1 MMAEM
6 LSKICALI
14 AGVLMFATPI
24 LAVVWIVRVMMRKTG
39 APLGI
44 ATLICAVC
52 FVASVMVGAFSDPNA
67 NERIAAVVSDKTES
81 KNVVQNA
88 NAVEETRKNYAKDV
102 KSFSSKRKVSL
113 ELAQSIKDSMEHPN
127 IPFSFDEINGW
138 EQTEDWTSG
147 ERYQA
152 WHYNAH
158 EDKYYYILI
167 YTKVDRVVSIY
178 DTTNGRK
185 LIYESETVKQETEH
199 SGDGG
204 IRLADGLLGDYGK
217 SVNVSGQSYIWYSV
231 PSGKY
236 EVENEGKYG
245 TVFVVSDTDSNEVR
259 CTLQF
264 QSPGEIGEVVVEE
277 GTHIELSMNS
287 EVVLTA
293 K

>member
-1 MMAEM
+1 M

-14 AGVLMFATPI
+14 AGVLMFATPV
-24 LAVVWIVRVMMRKTG
+24 LFVVWLVRIITRKS
-39 APLGI
+39 AKYYGI
-44 ATLICAVC
+44 AALICAVC
-52 FVASVMVGAFSDPNA
+52 FVSSVMVGAFSDPNA
-67 NERIAAVVSDKTES
+67 SERIAAVVSEKTEG
-81 KNVVQNA
+81 KNVVPA
-88 NAVEETRKNYAKDV
+88 AETVEETKKSYEKDV

-158 EDKYYYILI
+158 EDKYYYLLI
-167 YTKVDRVVSIY
+167 YTQRDQVVSIY
-178 DTTNGRK
+178 DTTDGRK
-185 LIYESETVKQETEH
+185 LIYESETVKPETEH
-199 SGDGG
+199 PDDAG
-204 IRLADGLLGDYGK
+204 IRLVDGLLGDYGK

-236 EVENEGKYG
+236 EVVNEGKYG
-245 TVFVVSDTDSNEVR
+245 TVFVVSDTDSNDVR
-259 CTLQF
+259 GTLQF
-264 QSPGEIGEVVVEE
+264 QSSGETGELVVEE

>member
-1 MMAEM
+1 M

-14 AGVLMFATPI
+14 AGVLMFATPV
-24 LAVVWIVRVMMRKTG
+24 LFVVWLVRIITRKS
-39 APLGI
+39 AKYFGI
-44 ATLICAVC
+44 AALICAVC
-52 FVASVMVGAFSDPNA
+52 FVSSVMVGAFSDPNA
-67 NERIAAVVSDKTES
+67 SERIAAVVSEKTEG
-81 KNVVQNA
+81 KNVVPEA
-88 NAVEETRKNYAKDV
+88 NTVEEAKKTYAKDV

-158 EDKYYYILI
+158 EDKYYYLLI
-167 YTKVDRVVSIY
+167 YTQRDQVVSIY
-178 DTTNGRK
+178 DTTDGRK
-185 LIYESETVKQETEH
+185 LIYESETVKPETEH
-199 SGDGG
+199 PDDAG
-204 IRLADGLLGDYGK
+204 IRLVDGLLGDYGK

-236 EVENEGKYG
+236 EVVNEGKYG
-245 TVFVVSDTDSNEVR
+245 TVFVVSDTDSNDVR
-259 CTLQF
+259 GTLQF
-264 QSPGEIGEVVVEE
+264 QSSGETGEIVVEE

>member
-1 MMAEM
+1 M

-14 AGVLMFATPI
+14 AGVLMFATPV
-24 LAVVWIVRVMMRKTG
+24 LFVVWLVRIITRKS
-39 APLGI
+39 AKYFGI
-44 ATLICAVC
+44 AALICAVC
-52 FVASVMVGAFSDPNA
+52 FVSSVMVGAFSDPNA
-67 NERIAAVVSDKTES
+67 SERIAAVVSEKTEG
-81 KNVVQNA
+81 KNVVPEA
-88 NAVEETRKNYAKDV
+88 ETVEETKKSYEKDV

-158 EDKYYYILI
+158 EDKYYYLLI
-167 YTKVDRVVSIY
+167 YTRRDQVVSIY
-178 DTTNGRK
+178 DTTDGRK
-185 LIYESETVKQETEH
+185 LIYESETVKPETEH
-199 SGDGG
+199 PDDAG
-204 IRLADGLLGDYGK
+204 IRLVDGLLGDYGK

-236 EVENEGKYG
+236 EVVNEGKYG
-245 TVFVVSDTDSNEVR
+245 TVFVVSDTDSNDVR
-259 CTLQF
+259 GTLQF
-264 QSPGEIGEVVVEE
+264 QSSGETGEIVVEE

>member
-1 MMAEM
+1 
-6 LSKICALI
+6 
-14 AGVLMFATPI
+14 MFATPV
-24 LAVVWIVRVMMRKTG
+24 LFVVWLVRIITRKS
-39 APLGI
+39 AKYFGI
-44 ATLICAVC
+44 AALICAVC
-52 FVASVMVGAFSDPNA
+52 FVSSVMVGAFSDPNA
-67 NERIAAVVSDKTES
+67 SERIAAVVSEKTEG
-81 KNVVQNA
+81 KNVVPEA
-88 NAVEETRKNYAKDV
+88 ETVEETKKSYEKDV

-158 EDKYYYILI
+158 EDKYYYLLI
-167 YTKVDRVVSIY
+167 YTQRDQVVSIY
-178 DTTNGRK
+178 DTTDGRK
-185 LIYESETVKQETEH
+185 LIYESETVKPETEH
-199 SGDGG
+199 PDDAG
-204 IRLADGLLGDYGK
+204 IRLVDGLLGDYGK

-236 EVENEGKYG
+236 EVVNEGKYG
-245 TVFVVSDTDSNEVR
+245 TVFVVSDTDSNDVR
-259 CTLQF
+259 GTLQL
-264 QSPGEIGEVVVEE
+264 QSSGETGEIVVEE

>member
-1 MMAEM
+1 M

-14 AGVLMFATPI
+14 AGVLMFATPV
-24 LAVVWIVRVMMRKTG
+24 LFVVWLVRIITRKS
-39 APLGI
+39 AKYFGI
-44 ATLICAVC
+44 AALICAVC
-52 FVASVMVGAFSDPNA
+52 FVSSVMVGAFSDPNA
-67 NERIAAVVSDKTES
+67 SERIAAVVSEKTEG
-81 KNVVQNA
+81 KNVVPA
-88 NAVEETRKNYAKDV
+88 AETVEETKKSYEKDV

-158 EDKYYYILI
+158 EDKYYYLLI
-167 YTKVDRVVSIY
+167 YTQRDQVVSIY
-178 DTTNGRK
+178 DTTDGRK
-185 LIYESETVKQETEH
+185 LIYESETVKPETEH
-199 SGDGG
+199 PDDAG
-204 IRLADGLLGDYGK
+204 IRLVDGLLGDYGK

-236 EVENEGKYG
+236 EVVNEGKYG
-245 TVFVVSDTDSNEVR
+245 TVFVVSDTDSNDVR
-259 CTLQF
+259 GTLQF
-264 QSPGEIGEVVVEE
+264 QSSGETGEIVVEE

>member
-1 MMAEM
+1 M
-6 LSKICALI
+6 LSKICAIIARTLMFVTPVL
-14 AGVLMFATPI
+14 AGV
-24 LAVVWIVRVMMRKTG
+24 WSVRVVMRKTA

-44 ATLICAVC
+44 AALICAVC
-52 FVASVMVGAFSDPNA
+52 FVLSVMVGAFSDPNS
-67 NERIAAVVSDKTES
+67 NDRIAAVVFDKTEG
-81 KNVVQNA
+81 KNVVPEDRT
-88 NAVEETRKNYAKDV
+88 VEEIKKSYEKDV

-138 EQTEDWTSG
+138 EQTEDWASG

-158 EDKYYYILI
+158 EDKYYYLLI
-167 YTKVDRVVSIY
+167 YTKGDRVVSIY
-178 DTTNGRK
+178 DTTDGRK
-185 LIYESETVKQETEH
+185 LIYESETVKPETEH
-199 SGDGG
+199 PDDAG

-236 EVENEGKYG
+236 EVVSEGKYG
-245 TVFVVSDTDSNEVR
+245 TVFVVSDTDSNDVR

-264 QSPGEIGEVVVEE
+264 QFSGETGEIVVEE

>member
-1 MMAEM
+1 M

-14 AGVLMFATPI
+14 AGVLMFATPV
-24 LAVVWIVRVMMRKTG
+24 LFVVWLVRIITRKS
-39 APLGI
+39 AKYFGI
-44 ATLICAVC
+44 AALICAVC
-52 FVASVMVGAFSDPNA
+52 FVSSVMVGAFSDPNA
-67 NERIAAVVSDKTES
+67 SERIAAVVSEKTEG
-81 KNVVQNA
+81 KNVVPEA
-88 NAVEETRKNYAKDV
+88 NTVEEAKKTYAKDV

-158 EDKYYYILI
+158 EDKYYYLLI
-167 YTKVDRVVSIY
+167 YTQRDQVVSIY
-178 DTTNGRK
+178 DTTDGRK
-185 LIYESETVKQETEH
+185 LIYESETVTQETENL
-199 SGDGG
+199 DCEG
-204 IRLADGLLGDYGK
+204 IRLVDGLLGDYGK
-217 SVNVSGQSYIWYSV
+217 SVNVSGQSYIWYCV

-236 EVENEGKYG
+236 EVVNEGKYG
-245 TVFVVSDTDSNEVR
+245 TVFVVSDTDSNDVR
-259 CTLQF
+259 GTLQF
-264 QSPGEIGEVVVEE
+264 QSSGETGEIVVEE

>member
-1 MMAEM
+1 M

-14 AGVLMFATPI
+14 AGVLMFATPV
-24 LAVVWIVRVMMRKTG
+24 LFVVWLVRIITRKS
-39 APLGI
+39 AKYFGI
-44 ATLICAVC
+44 AALICAVC
-52 FVASVMVGAFSDPNA
+52 FVSSVMVGAFSDPNA
-67 NERIAAVVSDKTES
+67 SERIAAVVSEKTEG
-81 KNVVQNA
+81 KNVVPEA
-88 NAVEETRKNYAKDV
+88 NTVEEAKKTYAKDV

-158 EDKYYYILI
+158 EDKYYYLLI
-167 YTKVDRVVSIY
+167 YTQRDQVVSIY
-178 DTTNGRK
+178 DTTDGRK
-185 LIYESETVKQETEH
+185 LIYESETVTQETENL
-199 SGDGG
+199 DCEG
-204 IRLADGLLGDYGK
+204 IRLVDGLLGDYGK

-236 EVENEGKYG
+236 EVVNEGKYG
-245 TVFVVSDTDSNEVR
+245 TVFVVSDTDSNDVR
-259 CTLQF
+259 GTLQF
-264 QSPGEIGEVVVEE
+264 QSSGETGEIVVEE

>member
-1 MMAEM
+1 M

-14 AGVLMFATPI
+14 AGVLMFATPV
-24 LAVVWIVRVMMRKTG
+24 LFVVWLVRIITRKS
-39 APLGI
+39 AKYFGI
-44 ATLICAVC
+44 AALICAVC
-52 FVASVMVGAFSDPNA
+52 FVSSVMVGAFSDPNA
-67 NERIAAVVSDKTES
+67 SERIAAVVSEKTEG
-81 KNVVQNA
+81 KNVVPA
-88 NAVEETRKNYAKDV
+88 AETVEETKKSYEKDV

-158 EDKYYYILI
+158 EDKYYYLLI
-167 YTKVDRVVSIY
+167 YTQRDQVVSIY
-178 DTTNGRK
+178 DTTDGRK
-185 LIYESETVKQETEH
+185 LIYESETVTQETEH
-199 SGDGG
+199 SGDAG
-204 IRLADGLLGDYGK
+204 IRLVDGLLGDYGK

-236 EVENEGKYG
+236 EVVNEGKYG
-245 TVFVVSDTDSNEVR
+245 TVFVVSDTDSNDVR
-259 CTLQF
+259 GTLQF
-264 QSPGEIGEVVVEE
+264 QSSGETGEIVVEE

>member
-1 MMAEM
+1 M

-14 AGVLMFATPI
+14 AGVLMFATPV
-24 LAVVWIVRVMMRKTG
+24 LFVVWLVRIITRKS
-39 APLGI
+39 AKYYGI
-44 ATLICAVC
+44 AALICAVC
-52 FVASVMVGAFSDPNA
+52 FVSSVMVGAFSDPNA
-67 NERIAAVVSDKTES
+67 SERIAAVVSEKTEG
-81 KNVVQNA
+81 KNVVPEA
-88 NAVEETRKNYAKDV
+88 ETVEETKKSYEKDV

-158 EDKYYYILI
+158 EDKYYYLLI
-167 YTKVDRVVSIY
+167 YTQRDQVVSIY
-178 DTTNGRK
+178 DTTDGRK
-185 LIYESETVKQETEH
+185 LIYESETVKPETEH
-199 SGDGG
+199 PDDAG
-204 IRLADGLLGDYGK
+204 IRLVDGLLGDYGK

-236 EVENEGKYG
+236 EVVNEGKYG
-245 TVFVVSDTDSNEVR
+245 TVFVVSDTDSNDVR
-259 CTLQF
+259 GTLQF
-264 QSPGEIGEVVVEE
+264 QSSGETGEIVVEE

>member
-1 MMAEM
+1 
-6 LSKICALI
+6 
-14 AGVLMFATPI
+14 MFVTPI
-24 LAVVWIVRVMMRKTG
+24 LAGIWSVRVIRRKTA

-44 ATLICAVC
+44 AVLICMVC
-52 FVASVMVGAFSDPNA
+52 FVASVIVGAFSDPNA
-67 NERIAAVVSDKTES
+67 NERIAAVVSDKTQG
-81 KNVVQNA
+81 KNMVPEA
-88 NAVEETRKNYAKDV
+88 ETVEETKKSYGKDV

-113 ELAQSIKDSMEHPN
+113 ELAQSIKDSMEHPG

-167 YTKVDRVVSIY
+167 YTQRDRVVSIY

-185 LIYESETVKQETEH
+185 LIYESETVKQETTQSE
-199 SGDGG
+199 DAG

-217 SVNVSGQSYIWYSV
+217 SVNVSGQSYIWYCV

-236 EVENEGKYG
+236 EVVNEGKYG
-245 TVFVVSDTDSNEVR
+245 AVFVVSDTDSNDVR
-259 CTLQF
+259 GALQF
-264 QSPGEIGEVVVEE
+264 KESGETGEIAVEE

-287 EVVLTA
+287 EVILTA

>member
-1 MMAEM
+1 M

-14 AGVLMFATPI
+14 AGVLMFATPV
-24 LAVVWIVRVMMRKTG
+24 LFVVWLVRIITRKS
-39 APLGI
+39 AKYFGI
-44 ATLICAVC
+44 AALICAVC
-52 FVASVMVGAFSDPNA
+52 FVSSVMVGAFSDPNA
-67 NERIAAVVSDKTES
+67 SERIAAVVSEKTEG
-81 KNVVQNA
+81 KNVVPEA
-88 NAVEETRKNYAKDV
+88 ETVEETKKSYEKDV

-158 EDKYYYILI
+158 EDKYYYLLI
-167 YTKVDRVVSIY
+167 YTQRDQVVSIY
-178 DTTNGRK
+178 DTTDGRK
-185 LIYESETVKQETEH
+185 LIYESETVKPETEH
-199 SGDGG
+199 QDDAG
-204 IRLADGLLGDYGK
+204 IRLVDGLLGDYGK

-236 EVENEGKYG
+236 EVVNEGKYG
-245 TVFVVSDTDSNEVR
+245 TVFVVSDTDSNDVR
-259 CTLQF
+259 GTLQF
-264 QSPGEIGEVVVEE
+264 QSSGETGEIVVEE

>member
-1 MMAEM
+1 M

-14 AGVLMFATPI
+14 AGVLMFATPV
-24 LAVVWIVRVMMRKTG
+24 LFVVWLVRIITRKS
-39 APLGI
+39 AKYFGI
-44 ATLICAVC
+44 AALICAVC
-52 FVASVMVGAFSDPNA
+52 FVSSVMVGAFSDPNA
-67 NERIAAVVSDKTES
+67 SERIAAVVSEKTEG
-81 KNVVQNA
+81 KNVVPA
-88 NAVEETRKNYAKDV
+88 AETVEETKKSYEKDV

-158 EDKYYYILI
+158 EDKYYYLLI
-167 YTKVDRVVSIY
+167 YTQRDQVVSIY
-178 DTTNGRK
+178 DTTDGRK
-185 LIYESETVKQETEH
+185 LIYESETVKPETEH
-199 SGDGG
+199 PDDAG
-204 IRLADGLLGDYGK
+204 IRLVDGLLGDYGK

-236 EVENEGKYG
+236 EVVNEGKYG
-245 TVFVVSDTDSNEVR
+245 MVFVVSDTDSNDVR
-259 CTLQF
+259 GTLQF
-264 QSPGEIGEVVVEE
+264 QSSGETGEIVVEE

>member
-1 MMAEM
+1 M

-14 AGVLMFATPI
+14 AGVLMFATPV
-24 LAVVWIVRVMMRKTG
+24 LFVVWLVRIITRKS
-39 APLGI
+39 AKYFGI
-44 ATLICAVC
+44 AALICAVC
-52 FVASVMVGAFSDPNA
+52 FVSSVMVGAFSDPNA
-67 NERIAAVVSDKTES
+67 SERIAAVVSEKTEG
-81 KNVVQNA
+81 KNVVPA
-88 NAVEETRKNYAKDV
+88 AETVEETKKSYEKDV

-158 EDKYYYILI
+158 EDKYYYLLI
-167 YTKVDRVVSIY
+167 YTQRDQVVSIY
-178 DTTNGRK
+178 DTTDGRK
-185 LIYESETVKQETEH
+185 LIYESETVKPETEH
-199 SGDGG
+199 QDDAG
-204 IRLADGLLGDYGK
+204 IRLVDGLLGDYGK
-217 SVNVSGQSYIWYSV
+217 SANVSGQSYIWYSV
-231 PSGKY
+231 PSRKY
-236 EVENEGKYG
+236 EVVNEGKYG
-245 TVFVVSDTDSNEVR
+245 TVFVVSDTDSNDVR
-259 CTLQF
+259 GTLQF
-264 QSPGEIGEVVVEE
+264 QSSGETGEIVVEE

>member
-1 MMAEM
+1 
-6 LSKICALI
+6 
-14 AGVLMFATPI
+14 MFATPV
-24 LAVVWIVRVMMRKTG
+24 LFVVWLVRIITRKS
-39 APLGI
+39 AKYFGI
-44 ATLICAVC
+44 AALICAVC
-52 FVASVMVGAFSDPNA
+52 FVSSVMVGAFSDPNA
-67 NERIAAVVSDKTES
+67 SERIAAVVSEKTEG
-81 KNVVQNA
+81 KNVVPEA
-88 NAVEETRKNYAKDV
+88 ETVEETKKSYEKDV

-147 ERYQA
+147 ARYQA

-158 EDKYYYILI
+158 EDKYYYLLI
-167 YTKVDRVVSIY
+167 YTQRDQVVSIY
-178 DTTNGRK
+178 DTTDGRK
-185 LIYESETVKQETEH
+185 LIYESETVKPETEH
-199 SGDGG
+199 PDDAG
-204 IRLADGLLGDYGK
+204 IRLVDGLLGDYGK

-236 EVENEGKYG
+236 EVVNEGKYG
-245 TVFVVSDTDSNEVR
+245 TVFVVSDTDSNDVR
-259 CTLQF
+259 GTLQF
-264 QSPGEIGEVVVEE
+264 QSSGETGEIVVEE

>member
-1 MMAEM
+1 M

-14 AGVLMFATPI
+14 AGVLMFATPV
-24 LAVVWIVRVMMRKTG
+24 LFVVWLVRIITRKS
-39 APLGI
+39 AKYFGI
-44 ATLICAVC
+44 AALICAVC
-52 FVASVMVGAFSDPNA
+52 FVSSVMVVAFSDPNA
-67 NERIAAVVSDKTES
+67 SERIAAVVSEKTEG
-81 KNVVQNA
+81 KNVVPA
-88 NAVEETRKNYAKDV
+88 AETVEETKKSYEKDV

-158 EDKYYYILI
+158 EDKYYYLLI
-167 YTKVDRVVSIY
+167 YTQRDQVVSIY
-178 DTTNGRK
+178 DTTDGRK
-185 LIYESETVKQETEH
+185 LIYESETVKPETEH
-199 SGDGG
+199 PDDAG
-204 IRLADGLLGDYGK
+204 IRLVDGLLGDYGK

-236 EVENEGKYG
+236 EVVNEGKYG
-245 TVFVVSDTDSNEVR
+245 TVFVVSDTDSNDVR
-259 CTLQF
+259 GTLQF
-264 QSPGEIGEVVVEE
+264 QSSGETGEIVVEE